1 MILMTKIENL
11 KGIINKT
18 SRRIIGLMSGM
29 SMDGVDLA
37 LVTISGSYP
46 DLKISLED
54 TYYLPYTENFR
65 NLLKKSISATPG
77 EISRYNML
85 VGEVFSNC
93 VLEFSNSNGIDLST
107 VDLIGS
113 HGQTIFHNTVPGE
126 STPSTLQIGSGPLI
140 AERTGIIT
148 VYNFREKDV
157 AAGGSGAPLVAL
169 VDYLL
174 FREKG
179 RVKAYNN
186 LGSISNVTVVADS
199 IEDVIAFDTGPAN
212 MPIDFFAA
220 KVPGD
225 QYGIDKDACY
235 SSQGRVVNALLQELL
250 LHEFFTLTPPKT
262 LGFEEFG
269 QNKLDVLAS
278 MYRKENP
285 HDLVRT
291 ALELSAVSIAD
302 AYRNFV
308 LPAVERLD
316 SIIFTGGGS
325 KNPLLMQRIQELLP
339 SFKIESMNDTNKEF
353 SDAKEALSFAVLANE
368 LISGR
373 PGSYPG
379 ITGVSHPSLL
389 GAIAL

>member
-1 MILMTKIENL
+1 MIHMTKIENL
-11 KGIINKT
+11 KNIINKT

-46 DLKISLED
+46 DLSISLED

-65 NLLKKSISATPG
+65 DMLKNSASATPG

-85 VGEVFSNC
+85 VGEVFSTC
-93 VLEFSNSNGIDLST
+93 VLGFAHSSGVDLST

-126 STPSTLQIGSGPLI
+126 PAPSTFQIGSGPLI
-140 AERTGIIT
+140 AERTGVIT

-169 VDYLL
+169 ADYLL

-186 LGSISNVTVVADS
+186 LGSISNVTVVTDL

-212 MPIDFFAA
+212 MPIDYFAA

-225 QYGIDKDACY
+225 QCGIDKDACY
-235 SSQGRVVNALLQELL
+235 SSQGKVIHALLQELL
-250 LHEFFTLTPPKT
+250 MHEFFTLAPPKT

-269 QNKLDVLAS
+269 QNRLDMLAS
-278 MYRKENP
+278 RYSKENP

-308 LPAVERLD
+308 LPAAGRLD
-316 SIIFTGGGS
+316 SIVFTGGGS
-325 KNPLLMQRIQELLP
+325 KNPLLIQRIQELLP
-339 SFKIESMNDTNKEF
+339 SFKIESMNDTDKQF

-389 GAIAL
+389 GAIAV